1 LAAAKSL
8 RKSLPGILRFPLLE
22 TRRPNPPIRSGLH
35 YRYARIGFP
44 HGTVYFKIIGFGEPT
59 TYRICQFRSP
69 GDGEEMERRL
79 AAIVCADVAGYSRMM
94 GADEEGTHA
103 AFKAHRSATYPIIL
117 NHGGR
122 VVKNTGDGFLLEFP
136 SIVGAIESSIAM
148 QALMAER
155 NNHLPGDRVMQFRLG
170 VHMGDVI
177 ADEDEV
183 FGDGVNIAVRLEA
196 VAAPGGVAVSAKA
209 YHEAS
214 KHLSVTLVD
223 AGSHRFKNIED
234 TINVWTWAP
243 SGSDARGREP
253 KSTSSLPAQYR
264 TAIVGVLPF
273 ANLSDSSDEYFSDG
287 LTEDLI
293 HALSLQSFYRVLS
306 RNSTFSFK
314 DKNLSARL
322 IAREIDATYL
332 IQGSVRRAGTK
343 IRVTAELVAPEN
355 GEQLWTGRYDRDIGD
370 LFAMQDE
377 ITTSLSAALAPEI
390 YRAEASAPSRSSST
404 DLTAWDRFLRGLS
417 HYYRHTKAD
426 FEASIDLFREAI
438 ALDPALA
445 IARAYLAT
453 IMVQG
458 VQYGWIKSTSQ
469 LWTEA
474 MNLAE
479 SSVRLDPHSSFAFSI
494 LSYMHAMEGHYEAAM
509 EAAKRAVKLNPYDM
523 GARGVLGISHLVI
536 GEHRQAIELFSAA
549 VQRGNSD
556 PRYKWAALNAFSHYL
571 VGQYDASLSWAR
583 EALYLNPNHLQVLA
597 VRAAALAQLGRTE
610 EAAKAAEVLLT
621 NFPGLTVERHLR
633 NFRWKTPADIAHFRD
648 GLLKAGVPFSK
659 LTLVDSTSKR
669 TA

>member
-1 LAAAKSL
+1 
-8 RKSLPGILRFPLLE
+8 
-22 TRRPNPPIRSGLH
+22 
-35 YRYARIGFP
+35 
-44 HGTVYFKIIGFGEPT
+44 
-59 TYRICQFRSP
+59 
-69 GDGEEMERRL
+69 MERRL

-103 AFKAHRSATYPIIL
+103 TFKAHRTAIYPIIL

-122 VVKNTGDGFLLEFP
+122 LVKNTGDGFLLEFA
-136 SIVGAIESSIAM
+136 SIVGAIEAAIAI
-148 QALMAER
+148 QTLMAER
-155 NNHLPGDRVMQFRLG
+155 NNHIPADRVMQFRMG
-170 VHMGDVI
+170 VHMGDVM

-183 FGDGVNIAVRLEA
+183 FGDDVNIAVRLES
-196 VAAPGGVAVSAKA
+196 VAAPGGVAISAKA
-209 YHEAS
+209 HGEAG
-214 KHLSVTLVD
+214 KHLGVAFVD
-223 AGSHRFKNIED
+223 AGRHRFKNIEQSVH
-234 TINVWTWAP
+234 VWTWEPA
-243 SGSDARGREP
+243 GSDVRGREASEA
-253 KSTSSLPAQYR
+253 STDTSNLAGQYR

-273 ANLSDSSDEYFSDG
+273 ANLSDSTDEYFSDG
-287 LTEDLI
+287 LTEDLM

-314 DKNLSARL
+314 GKNLSTRL

-343 IRVTAELVAPEN
+343 IRATAELIAPES
-355 GEQLWTGRYDRDIGD
+355 GEQLWNGRYDRDIGD
-370 LFAMQDE
+370 LFTMQDE
-377 ITTSLSAALAPEI
+377 ITTSLSAAIAAEI
-390 YRAEASAPSRSSST
+390 YRAEASAPARSSST

-417 HYYRHTKAD
+417 HYYQGTKAD
-426 FEASIDLFREAI
+426 YEASIALFKEAI
-438 ALDPALA
+438 ALDPALS

-479 SSVRLDPHSSFAFSI
+479 SSVRLDPRSSFAFAI
-494 LSYMHAMEGHYEAAM
+494 LSYMHAMDGNYEAAM
-509 EAAKRAVKLNPYDM
+509 EAAKRAVRLNPYDM
-523 GARGVLGISHLVI
+523 GARGVLGIAHLVI

-610 EAAKAAEVLLT
+610 EAAKAAEVLLSS
-621 NFPGLTVERHLR
+621 FPGFVVERHLR
-633 NFRWKTPADIAHFRD
+633 NFRWKTPADIAHYRD

-659 LTLVDSTSKR
+659 LSLVESVSKR
-669 TA
+669 MA

>member
-1 LAAAKSL
+1 
-8 RKSLPGILRFPLLE
+8 
-22 TRRPNPPIRSGLH
+22 
-35 YRYARIGFP
+35 
-44 HGTVYFKIIGFGEPT
+44 
-59 TYRICQFRSP
+59 
-69 GDGEEMERRL
+69 MERRL
-79 AAIVCADVAGYSRMM
+79 AAIVCADVAGYARMM

-196 VAAPGGVAVSAKA
+196 IAAPGGVAVSAKA

-223 AGSHRFKNIED
+223 AGSHRFKNIEE

-243 SGSDARGREP
+243 SETDARGREP

-314 DKNLSARL
+314 DRNLSARL

-426 FEASIDLFREAI
+426 FEASIGLFKEAI

-458 VQYGWIKSTSQ
+458 VQYGWLKSTSQ

-479 SSVRLDPHSSFAFSI
+479 SSVRLDPRSSFAFSI
-494 LSYMHAMEGHYEAAM
+494 LSYMHAMQGHYEAAM
-509 EAAKRAVKLNPYDM
+509 AAAKRAVKLNPYDM

-621 NFPGLTVERHLR
+621 NFPSLTVERHLR
-633 NFRWKTPADIAHFRD
+633 NFRWKTPADIAHYRD
-648 GLLKAGVPFSK
+648 GLLKAGVPFGK

>member
-1 LAAAKSL
+1 
-8 RKSLPGILRFPLLE
+8 
-22 TRRPNPPIRSGLH
+22 
-35 YRYARIGFP
+35 
-44 HGTVYFKIIGFGEPT
+44 
-59 TYRICQFRSP
+59 
-69 GDGEEMERRL
+69 MERRL

-94 GADEEGTHA
+94 GADEAGTHA
-103 AFKAHRSATYPIIL
+103 AFKAHRSAIYPIIL

-136 SIVGAIESSIAM
+136 SVVGAIESGIAV

-155 NNHLPGDRVMQFRLG
+155 NHHLPADRMMQFRLG

-177 ADEDEV
+177 ADEEEV

-223 AGSHRFKNIED
+223 AGSHRFKNIEE
-234 TINVWTWAP
+234 TVNVWTWEP
-243 SGSDARGREP
+243 GGSDSRGREP
-253 KSTSSLPAQYR
+253 RGTSNLPAQYR

-273 ANLSDSSDEYFSDG
+273 TNLSDSSNEYFSDG

-293 HALSLQSFYRVLS
+293 HALSLQSLFRVLS

-314 DKNLSARL
+314 GKTLSARL

-332 IQGSVRRAGTK
+332 IQGSVRRAGAK
-343 IRVTAELVAPEN
+343 IRVTAELIAPEN
-355 GEQLWTGRYDRDIGD
+355 GEQLWAGRYDRNIGD

-390 YRAEASAPSRSSST
+390 YRAEASVPARSLST

-417 HYYRHTKAD
+417 HYYRQTKAD
-426 FEASIDLFREAI
+426 FEASIELFREAI
-438 ALDPALA
+438 ALDPALS

-453 IMVQG
+453 IQVQS
-458 VQYGWIKSTSQ
+458 VQYGWIRSTRE
-469 LWTEA
+469 LWAEA
-474 MNLAE
+474 MSLAE
-479 SSVRLDPHSSFAFSI
+479 SSVRLDPRSSFAFSI
-494 LSYMHAMEGHYEAAM
+494 LSYMHAMEGNHEAAM
-509 EAAKRAVKLNPYDM
+509 EAAKNAVKLNPYDM
-523 GARGVLGISHLVI
+523 GARGVLGICHLVI
-536 GEHRQAIELFSAA
+536 GEHREAIELFSAA

-556 PRYKWAALNAFSHYL
+556 PRYQWAALNAFSHYL

-610 EAAKAAEVLLT
+610 EAAMAAERLLT
-621 NFPGLTVERHLR
+621 SYPGLTVERHLR
-633 NFRWKTPADIAHFRD
+633 NFRWKRPADIAHYRE
-648 GLLKAGVPFSK
+648 GLSKAGVPSTR
-659 LTLVDSTSKR
+659 LTVVGSTSKR
-669 TA
+669 TANS

>member
-1 LAAAKSL
+1 
-8 RKSLPGILRFPLLE
+8 
-22 TRRPNPPIRSGLH
+22 
-35 YRYARIGFP
+35 
-44 HGTVYFKIIGFGEPT
+44 
-59 TYRICQFRSP
+59 
-69 GDGEEMERRL
+69 MERRL
-79 AAIVCADVAGYSRMM
+79 AAIVCADVAGYARMM
-94 GADEEGTHA
+94 GADEAGTHA
-103 AFKAHRSATYPIIL
+103 AFKAHRSAIYPIIL

-122 VVKNTGDGFLLEFP
+122 IVKNTGDGFLLEFP
-136 SIVGAIESSIAM
+136 SIVGAIESAIAM
-148 QALMAER
+148 QELMAER
-155 NNHLPGDRVMQFRLG
+155 NNHLSADRVMRFRMG

-183 FGDGVNIAVRLEA
+183 FGDGVNIAVRLETVA
-196 VAAPGGVAVSAKA
+196 VPGGVAVSAKA
-209 YHEAS
+209 YNEAG
-214 KHLSVTLVD
+214 KHLSATLVD
-223 AGSHRFKNIED
+223 AGSQRLKNIEEPV
-234 TINVWTWAP
+234 NVWTWEP
-243 SGSDARGREP
+243 GGSDTSGREP
-253 KSTSSLPAQYR
+253 RNTSNLPAQYR

-273 ANLSDSSDEYFSDG
+273 ANLSDSTDEYFSDG

-314 DKNLSARL
+314 GKSLSARL

-332 IQGSVRRAGTK
+332 IQGSVRRAGSK
-343 IRVTAELVAPEN
+343 IRVTAELIAPEN
-355 GEQLWTGRYDRDIGD
+355 GEQLWAGRYDRDIGD

-390 YRAEASAPSRSSST
+390 YRAEASAPARSSST

-426 FEASIDLFREAI
+426 FEASIALFREAI
-438 ALDPALA
+438 ELDPALA

-479 SSVRLDPHSSFAFSI
+479 SSVRLDPRSSFAFSI

-536 GEHRQAIELFSAA
+536 GEHRQAIELFSTA
-549 VQRGNSD
+549 VQPGNSD

-597 VRAAALAQLGRTE
+597 VRAASLAQLGRTE

-633 NFRWKTPADIAHFRD
+633 NFRWKTLADIAHYGD

-659 LTLVDSTSKR
+659 LTLVESVSKR

>member
-1 LAAAKSL
+1 
-8 RKSLPGILRFPLLE
+8 
-22 TRRPNPPIRSGLH
+22 
-35 YRYARIGFP
+35 
-44 HGTVYFKIIGFGEPT
+44 
-59 TYRICQFRSP
+59 
-69 GDGEEMERRL
+69 
-79 AAIVCADVAGYSRMM
+79 
-94 GADEEGTHA
+94 
-103 AFKAHRSATYPIIL
+103 
-117 NHGGR
+117 
-122 VVKNTGDGFLLEFP
+122 
-136 SIVGAIESSIAM
+136 
-148 QALMAER
+148 
-155 NNHLPGDRVMQFRLG
+155 VM
-170 VHMGDVI
+170 

-196 VAAPGGVAVSAKA
+196 VAAPGGVAVSEKA

-214 KHLSVTLVD
+214 KHLGVPLVD
-223 AGSHRFKNIED
+223 AGCHRFKNIEEPIGVWAWDPARSD
-234 TINVWTWAP
+234 T
-243 SGSDARGREP
+243 RGRE
-253 KSTSSLPAQYR
+253 SRDTSNLPAQYR

-273 ANLSDSSDEYFSDG
+273 VNLSDNADEYFSDG

-314 DKNLSARL
+314 GKNLSTRL

-343 IRVTAELVAPEN
+343 IRVTAELIAPEN
-355 GEQLWTGRYDRDIGD
+355 GEQLWAGRYDSDIGD

-377 ITTSLSAALAPEI
+377 LTTRLSAAIAPEI
-390 YRAEASAPSRSSST
+390 YRAEASAPARSSA
-404 DLTAWDRFLRGLS
+404 DLTAWDRFLKGLS

-426 FEASIDLFREAI
+426 FEASIDRFREAI
-438 ALDPALA
+438 ALDPGLS

-474 MNLAE
+474 MSLAE
-479 SSVRLDPHSSFAFSI
+479 SSVQLDPRSSFAFCI
-494 LSYMHAMEGHYEAAM
+494 LSYMHAMEGSHDAAM
-509 EAAKRAVKLNPYDM
+509 EAAKRAVNLNPYDM
-523 GARGVLGISHLVI
+523 GARGILGLCHLVT
-536 GEHRQAIELFSAA
+536 GEHQQAIELFSTA

-571 VGQYDASLSWAR
+571 LRQYDASLSWAR

-597 VRAAALAQLGRTE
+597 VRAAALAQLGRNE
-610 EAAKAAEVLLT
+610 EAAKATEVLL
-621 NFPGLTVERHLR
+621 NSFPTLTVERHLR
-633 NFRWKTPADIAHFRD
+633 NFRWKSPADIAHYRE
-648 GLLKAGVPFSK
+648 GLLKAGVPLSK
-659 LTLVDSTSKR
+659 LTLVGPASKR